1 MATFEDNLGGRLALL
16 SPDQLDADQRKLYE
30 QLQDTMVPWAK
41 KSGFQADTFD
51 DRLIGPFNAM
61 LRSPVISKALMGVT
75 ATEGKETSLG
85 EKVRQVVI
93 LTVGAAWQAAY
104 ELYAH
109 VAVGR
114 QAGFDEATLQALV
127 AGQKP
132 ASLSPEESVAYD
144 FTHRLATTHQID
156 VGLYEQVIVTF
167 GEKGVVDMIALA
179 GQYMTISGLLNT
191 FAVPAPPAPQAAV

>member
-1 MATFEDNLGGRLALL
+1 MAHFEDNLGGRLALL
-16 SPDQLDADQRKLYE
+16 SPDKLDSDQEDLYD

-41 KSGFQADTFD
+41 KAGFRATTYD

-61 LRSPVISKALMGVT
+61 LRSPLISKALLGVT
-75 ATEGKETSLG
+75 AAEGKETSLSK
-85 EKVRQVVI
+85 KVREVVI

-109 VAVGR
+109 VIVG
-114 QAGFDEATLQALV
+114 QSVGHDAATVQALA

-132 ASLSPEESVAYD
+132 ASLTHEESVAFD
-144 FTHRLATTHQID
+144 FTQRLATRHQID
-156 VGLYEQVIVTF
+156 DELYEQAIVTF
-167 GEKGVVDMIALA
+167 GEKGVVDMIYLA

-191 FAVPAPPAPQAAV
+191 FAVPAPPAA